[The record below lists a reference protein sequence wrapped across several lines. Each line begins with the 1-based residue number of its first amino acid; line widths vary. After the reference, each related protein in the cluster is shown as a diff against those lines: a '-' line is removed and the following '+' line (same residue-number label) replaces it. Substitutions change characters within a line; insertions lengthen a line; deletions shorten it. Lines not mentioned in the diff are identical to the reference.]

1 MKAIVIAQTDVGL
14 KRTENEDSYLVDETN
29 RLFIVAD
36 GMGGHAAGNL
46 ASRVAVESIC
56 DFCRRY
62 GDRIDEQSLPYG
74 LNNDL
79 SGPANL
85 LTNAV
90 SVANDK
96 IRQIATRNE
105 QFGGMGTTVVS
116 TLLNGRMVTIGNVG
130 DSRAY
135 LFRQSGYRQITVDHS
150 WVNEQLQQNLITAED
165 ARVHPWRNVI
175 TRALGSRESIEV
187 DIFEERVR
195 GGDQVL
201 LCTDGLSGMM
211 DDIGLF
217 EILTNVEATQEQKAD
232 RLIEEAKKAGGS
244 DNITLILIQFVE
256 EEKIG

>member
-14 KRTENEDSYLVDETN
+14 RRSENEDSYLVDETN

-62 GDRIDEQSLPYG
+62 AERIDEQSLPYG
-74 LNNDL
+74 LNPDL

-90 SVANDK
+90 SVANEK
-96 IRQIATRNE
+96 IRQIATRSE
-105 QFGGMGTTVVS
+105 QFNGMGTTVVS
-116 TLLNGRMVTIGNVG
+116 ALINGRMVTIGNVG
-130 DSRAY
+130 DSRSY

-150 WVNEQLQQNLITAED
+150 WVNEQLQQNLITPED

-201 LCTDGLSGMM
+201 LCTDGLSGMV
-211 DDIGLF
+211 DDITMF
-217 EILTNVEATQEQKAD
+217 EVLTTAEATQEQKAD
-232 RLIEEAKKAGGS
+232 RLIEQAKRAGGT
-244 DNITLILIQFVE
+244 DNITLILIQFE
-256 EEKIG
+256 E